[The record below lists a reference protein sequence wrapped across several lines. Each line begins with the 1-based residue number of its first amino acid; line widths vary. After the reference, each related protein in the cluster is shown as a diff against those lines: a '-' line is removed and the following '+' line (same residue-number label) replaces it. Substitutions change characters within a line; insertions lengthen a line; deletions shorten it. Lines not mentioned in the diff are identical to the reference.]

1 MPPTPD
7 RRPPEPTPSGTPPE
21 PGAGRRDEPQEAPR
35 AAAMDVAVVGV
46 WRRASRDGRAPRA
59 EILIARRN
67 AEAVLGGLWE
77 LPGGKV
83 ERGESVE
90 AAGRREAMEETG
102 IAIDAATEIGV
113 VDGGGGVERGRA
125 APAVRLH
132 ALVAE
137 VASTVEAKPLA
148 SAECRWIALDE
159 MDRYEWP
166 KANRELN
173 RMVRAAIEAACAAP
187 PRG

>member
-1 MPPTPD
+1 MASATPDPQPAPTPAD
-7 RRPPEPTPSGTPPE
+7 PSPEVAPAPH
-21 PGAGRRDEPQEAPR
+21 GAAI
-35 AAAMDVAVVGV
+35 DVAVVGV
-46 WRRASRDGRAPRA
+46 WRRRAQAERAPQV

-67 AEAVLGGLWE
+67 ANAILGGLWE

-90 AAGRREAMEETG
+90 AAGRREALEETG
-102 IAIDAATEIGV
+102 IAIDRATEVGV
-113 VDGGGGVERGRA
+113 VDGGGRLERGRA
-125 APAVRLH
+125 APLVRLH

-148 SAECRWIALDE
+148 SAECRWIALDD

-166 KANRELN
+166 EANRELN
-173 RMVRAAIEAACAAP
+173 RLVRHAIEAASTATRDA
-187 PRG
+187 